1 MGRLAGKAAGE
12 PGAAAVQASPCP
24 SIVRRQ
30 YVDLFV
36 CVLFAFQEPVP
47 TGLLRSMDPAQAPD
61 ADRGR
66 QNRRVLRF
74 GRPLVLT
81 FFSYGT
87 PEVPDPG
94 FVPLHPE
101 RLPSPPCRDARWP
114 TRTSA
119 QGVGA
124 ESARTPASGA
134 DLSPSSRALARP
146 STPWR
151 TVSAQRHAG
160 DRRRPGPRRPGFS
173 PQERADA
180 AEAAWGASVHRAVAG
195 SHPKERGE
203 RSHPRSPLCDPD

>member
-1 MGRLAGKAAGE
+1 MGGWPGNAARE
-12 PGAAAVQASPCP
+12 PVAVAVPASSCP

-36 CVLFAFQEPVP
+36 CVLFCVSG
-47 TGLLRSMDPAQAPD
+47 TRTDRLLRSMDPAQAPD

-101 RLPSPPCRDARWP
+101 RLPSPPCRDARRP
-114 TRTSA
+114 TRTSV
-119 QGVGA
+119 QGVEA
-124 ESARTPASGA
+124 ESARTLVSGA

-195 SHPKERGE
+195 SHPKERGSE
-203 RSHPRSPLCDPD
+203 VILAPLLCDPD